1 MMARADALGLDAQ
14 IQDDTDSMNSA
25 EDSDVE
31 AQLEAFMGQA
41 VQGTSSPVRVRE
53 SQASGEDLPRI

>member
-31 AQLEAFMGQA
+31 AQLEAFMG
-41 VQGTSSPVRVRE
+41 
-53 SQASGEDLPRI
+53 